1 MIRKADLLSG
11 VLLLISLLVLAG
23 CTTEVPLYC
32 DETELE
38 ACRVAVVLPLSDGQ
52 KAQWQQ
58 CLEICSNNLAEAFC
72 KTGKGVRLVYEW
84 YEEQSPDLRTTAE
97 ELASRS
103 DIKAV
108 IGGQYSDD
116 ALVLADVLSKAD
128 KPLFTIATTDQLI
141 RGYSKWGNLWAMTET
156 DITQCE
162 VMLSKAIQ
170 YGAKSV
176 ALIVDGESAYGDT
189 FVDWFPFQ
197 ALELGVRNAGVFTCR
212 GDTEEQVRAALATDA
227 DYILCAFTHT
237 ETLRDVLTTYNST
250 EHTAKLL
257 MSDTAYMSDV
267 IANLGDLVEGVEGV
281 SFGPDPSSGFEVI
294 YGTNVGRP
302 LVFGESQVYDAAM
315 LIGYASMLQII
326 NGRMSFRDAMR
337 WLVSGREDVD
347 SFWGADG
354 MLRVTRSL
362 LTGGHPDINGA
373 SGSLEFDE
381 KVYTNVLGTYYM
393 NYVVYQQHYLTL
405 GYCSTK
411 GVRRA
416 GSTLAEWNWIKSKT
430 QDIDGGGDVKY
441 PALDKRW
448 ALLIATSTGW
458 DNYRHQADVL
468 NIYQQLKSAGYDDDH
483 ILLIME
489 DDLAN
494 NSANPKKGVLYSRM
508 DGVNIYKD
516 VEVDYHISDLQPA
529 DFKEILLGHRSA
541 RLPQVLESDADDNV
555 FVFWSG
561 HGSPGYLVFGNSKI
575 SREQIEDCLTEMEK
589 VGNYR
594 QSIWFVESCYSGSVA
609 KAADNHNHIIAFTAA
624 GEDESSKGDEYNP
637 NWKVWMSNRF
647 SATLQDCMKSN
658 PKMALSELYYRLFQ
672 STVGSHVHVYGIQ
685 GYGSLYSHTL
695 EEIF

>member
-1 MIRKADLLSG
+1 
-11 VLLLISLLVLAG
+11 
-23 CTTEVPLYC
+23 
-32 DETELE
+32 
-38 ACRVAVVLPLSDGQ
+38 
-52 KAQWQQ
+52 
-58 CLEICSNNLAEAFC
+58 
-72 KTGKGVRLVYEW
+72 
-84 YEEQSPDLRTTAE
+84 
-97 ELASRS
+97 
-103 DIKAV
+103 
-108 IGGQYSDD
+108 
-116 ALVLADVLSKAD
+116 
-128 KPLFTIATTDQLI
+128 
-141 RGYSKWGNLWAMTET
+141 
-156 DITQCE
+156 
-162 VMLSKAIQ
+162 
-170 YGAKSV
+170 
-176 ALIVDGESAYGDT
+176 
-189 FVDWFPFQ
+189 
-197 ALELGVRNAGVFTCR
+197 
-212 GDTEEQVRAALATDA
+212 
-227 DYILCAFTHT
+227 
-237 ETLRDVLTTYNST
+237 
-250 EHTAKLL
+250 
-257 MSDTAYMSDV
+257 
-267 IANLGDLVEGVEGV
+267 
-281 SFGPDPSSGFEVI
+281 
-294 YGTNVGRP
+294 
-302 LVFGESQVYDAAM
+302 
-315 LIGYASMLQII
+315 
-326 NGRMSFRDAMR
+326 
-337 WLVSGREDVD
+337 
-347 SFWGADG
+347 
-354 MLRVTRSL
+354 
-362 LTGGHPDINGA
+362 
-373 SGSLEFDE
+373 
-381 KVYTNVLGTYYM
+381 M

-672 STVGSHVHVYGIQ
+672 STVGSHVHIYGIK
-685 GYGSLYSHTL
+685 GYGSLYNHTL